1 MNLPLYELQNKNTLM
16 LNDKK
21 KVGRPKKE
29 VIVTTPTFNEVARHG
44 WNSEDEVGKFIGS
57 LIKMSRVMTVLEVG
71 VFEGET
77 TKSIIE
83 ALPHGGQ
90 YIGVDINDY
99 RVEDTKAM
107 MENTNGKVIEFVL
120 GTSINKC
127 AKMMPNHFDLIF
139 VDGDHSWDNI
149 LPEFKVLE
157 RLLSR
162 GGVFVY
168 HDTIHLEDPRHL
180 VEYAKAFGYNTVTL
194 NTPEGRGLSI
204 LHRNFA

>member
-1 MNLPLYELQNKNTLM
+1 
-16 LNDKK
+16 
-21 KVGRPKKE
+21 
-29 VIVTTPTFNEVARHG
+29 
-44 WNSEDEVGKFIGS
+44 
-57 LIKMSRVMTVLEVG
+57 MSHVMTVLEVG

-83 ALPHGGQ
+83 ALPNGGQ

-120 GTSINKC
+120 GTSISKC

-168 HDTIHLEDPRHL
+168 HDTIHLEDPRRL
-180 VEYAKAFGYNTVTL
+180 VEYAASFNYKVVTL

>member
-1 MNLPLYELQNKNTLM
+1 
-16 LNDKK
+16 
-21 KVGRPKKE
+21 
-29 VIVTTPTFNEVARHG
+29 
-44 WNSEDEVGKFIGS
+44 
-57 LIKMSRVMTVLEVG
+57 MTVLEVG

-77 TKSIIE
+77 SKSIIE
-83 ALPHGGQ
+83 ALPNGGQ

-99 RVEDTKAM
+99 RVESTKSM
-107 MENTNGKVIEFVL
+107 MENINGKVVEFVL
-120 GTSINKC
+120 GTSISKC
-127 AKMMPNHFDLIF
+127 ARMQSNHFDLIF

-157 RLLSR
+157 RLLAR

-168 HDTIHLEDPRHL
+168 HDTIHLEDPRRL

>member
-1 MNLPLYELQNKNTLM
+1 M

-21 KVGRPKKE
+21 RVGRPKKE
-29 VIVTTPTFNEVARHG
+29 VIVTTHTFNEVARHG

-77 TKSIIE
+77 SKSIIE
-83 ALPHGGQ
+83 ALPNGGQ

-99 RVEDTKAM
+99 RAEDTKAM
-107 MENTNGKVIEFVL
+107 MENVNGKVVEFVL

-127 AKMMPNHFDLIF
+127 ARMQSNHFDLIF

-157 RLLSR
+157 RLLAR

-168 HDTIHLEDPRHL
+168 HDTIHLEDPRRL
-180 VEYAKAFGYNTVTL
+180 VEYAASFNYKVVTL